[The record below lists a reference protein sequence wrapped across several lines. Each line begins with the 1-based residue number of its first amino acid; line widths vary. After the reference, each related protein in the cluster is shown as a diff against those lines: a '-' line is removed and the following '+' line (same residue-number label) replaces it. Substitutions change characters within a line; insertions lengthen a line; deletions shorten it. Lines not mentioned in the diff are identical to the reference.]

1 MYAKN
6 ISNYSIFSRKKL
18 YVLYI
23 NTTHI
28 KKMSTKNDWFSVIYS
43 SLSFIGF
50 ILLIIALVTSSTQT
64 SIAGYTIL
72 VVSVLLI
79 TTFLYN
85 QIATTARGLSFLL
98 TVLSNLGPFVL
109 ILGILIFS
117 LYLTVT
123 YMNEIQQH
131 NISNQYYTFSGL
143 STIFILVQIL
153 FIVYGMQTPQF
164 QQRKL
169 LPGIYTN
176 LSYLFGVVN
185 VYLLVTVQTI
195 LKNYVTDGWRMGV
208 L

>member
-1 MYAKN
+1 
-6 ISNYSIFSRKKL
+6 
-18 YVLYI
+18 
-23 NTTHI
+23 
-28 KKMSTKNDWFSVIYS
+28 MSTKNDWFSVIYS

-123 YMNEIQQH
+123 YMNEIQQQ

-195 LKNYVTDGWRMGV
+195 LKNYVTDG
-208 L
+208 